1 MLIPGLRIL
10 DKMIRK
16 SAVKRVIDILMTLS
30 LLFLMGFQ
38 FWGQV
43 AHEVAGAFMGI
54 LFVAHNVLNFS
65 WYRSIFRGRC
75 TPMRIF
81 QLAVNLLT
89 LLSMLALMYSG
100 IMLSGYVFAPLGIE
114 GSLSLARRLH
124 ILGSHWGFILMS
136 LHLGLHWNMVIR
148 HMNAIRIRKL
158 LPYIGTII
166 AIYGVYVFISRNFI
180 SYMLL
185 QSEFVFLDYEEPVI
199 LFYIDYLALM
209 GLCIYIA
216 HYASHFMRRL
226 KKEPKEKI
234 K

>member
-1 MLIPGLRIL
+1 
-10 DKMIRK
+10 MIK
-16 SAVKRVIDILMTLS
+16 KGTIKRVIDILMTLA

-38 FWGQV
+38 FWGQA
-43 AHEVAGAFMGI
+43 AHEIAGAFMGI
-54 LFVAHNVLNFS
+54 LFVAHNVMNIS
-65 WYRSIFRGRC
+65 WYRSIFRGRY

-81 QLAVNLLT
+81 QLTVNLLT

-136 LHLGLHWNMVIR
+136 LHLGLHWNMIIR
-148 HMNAIRIRKL
+148 HMKETKL
-158 LPYIGTII
+158 KRFMPYIGTAI
-166 AIYGVYVFISRNFI
+166 AIYGLYVFISRDFI

-185 QSEFVFLDYEEPVI
+185 QSEFVFLDYEEPAV

-209 GLCIYIA
+209 GLCIYVA
-216 HYASHFMRRL
+216 HYTSHFMRRL
-226 KKEPKEKI
+226 KKEPREKI